1 MQNRIIK
8 NWKLLPLILAAGWL
22 TGCANT
28 RPFLSVCSER
38 VKQYS
43 IESYQGP
50 FPLEDGKYVEPAE

>member
-22 TGCANT
+22 AGCANA

-50 FPLEDGKYVEPAE
+50 FPLPDRPYVEPNE